1 MISNSNFITT
11 ILNVR
16 ESDVE
21 NFYVSNDIDTVSY
34 HITLKRK
41 ALDCP
46 YCHGRTVGFG
56 HKEKKISHPAL
67 RGKNGYIMYNANRYL
82 CKSCGRTMFEP
93 NPFTFP
99 NFNSSYLLLDEVM
112 KKLGNLN
119 YTVDMISKEL
129 NISTTQINKYL
140 DSYITIPKRPL
151 PESIGID
158 EIHSPVLSKKN
169 ASYLCMIVDNER
181 RVLYDILDSRSKNY
195 LSSYVT
201 SFKREERA
209 SVKYVTI
216 DMWEPYKDVAYTFF
230 PNAIV
235 AVDPFHVIEHLCDDF
250 EKLRISL
257 MNQCIYGSNAYYLL
271 KKWNW
276 LMTKDNVELDNEKV
290 FNHRFKTHLN
300 RRDILNM
307 IFETFPM
314 LKSAYLLKEYYRDFN
329 KDATYEEANEQ
340 FDVILDLFKNSGI
353 PQYDE
358 FIGVLTNWRT
368 EIINSFKRPYANR
381 KLSNSFTEETNGKI
395 KKYISASNGLTNFT
409 RFKNRAIYALD
420 PRIFYAL
427 SQNLKTNKI
436 FSKERGKY
444 NK

>member
-1 MISNSNFITT
+1 MISNNDFITT

-16 ESDVE
+16 ESDVKD
-21 NFYVSNDIDTVSY
+21 FYVSNDNDTVFY

-41 ALDCP
+41 TLDCP
-46 YCHGRTVGFG
+46 YCHGNTIG
-56 HKEKKISHPAL
+56 HGIIKKKIFHPAL
-67 RGKNGYIMYNANRYL
+67 RGKNGYLLYNANRYL
-82 CKSCGRTMFEP
+82 CKSCGKTMLEQ

-140 DSYITIPKRPL
+140 DSYITIPPRPL
-151 PESIGID
+151 PECIGID
-158 EIHSPVLSKKN
+158 EIHSPVLSRKN

-181 RVLYDILDSRSKNY
+181 RALYDILDSRSKNY

-216 DMWEPYKDVAYTFF
+216 DMWEPYKDVAYSFF

-235 AVDPFHVIEHLCDDF
+235 AVDPFHVIEHLCNDF
-250 EKLRISL
+250 EKLRVSL
-257 MNQCIYGSNAYYLL
+257 MNQCIYDSNGYYLL

-276 LMTKDNVELDNEKV
+276 LMTKDDVELDNKKV
-290 FNHRFKTHLN
+290 FNHRFKTYLN
-300 RRDILNM
+300 HRDLLNM
-307 IFETFPM
+307 IFESFPILKDAYM
-314 LKSAYLLKEYYRDFN
+314 LKEFYRDFN
-329 KDATYEEANEQ
+329 KDATYEEAAKQ
-340 FDVILDLFKNSGI
+340 FDTILNLFKNSGI

-381 KLSNSFTEETNGKI
+381 KLTNSFTEETNGKI
-395 KKYISASNGLTNFT
+395 RTYIAVSRGIANFD
-409 RFKNRAIYALD
+409 RFKIRAIYALD
-420 PRIFYAL
+420 PRVFYSL
-427 SQNLKTNKI
+427 SQNLKTNKR
-436 FSKERGKY
+436 FSKARGKY